1 MLPTVRL
8 FVIALSLLGPLTA
21 AATAQGTSGTLPGPI
36 TTGDLHKYA
45 AWLELSVPQRQA
57 AESFHDNYK
66 ERFDTLRAND
76 IQQFLGDMAKLQGAN
91 PGGLPERDAV
101 IEFLDDRTQLLRRIS
116 VLDRR
121 LFADL
126 EVVLTD
132 EQGELLPRLDLWR
145 RRDKVHSANMG
156 FQNVSGPMTD
166 LVEIISQ
173 LDLDSPPPDDAD
185 KLLANWE
192 FSITKRLEDYQ
203 QNANDV
209 MLTLID
215 RLAEIGFDQQKAAS
229 DPEIMQSVMT
239 IMEEVSAG
247 NKALA
252 SEITKRTLRS
262 ARRIAAAMEGDDGR
276 VFLRAFYKRTY
287 PASGFAMATMDRP
300 IEILLARKVL
310 TDEDR
315 EAILS
320 AHATLKAEL
329 DLLMNKAV
337 DAIQDRNEHSSILG
351 AFQSGPTGQ
360 EDPLLPL
367 QKRAGVARSAATA
380 ALNSVLDADLI
391 AASIDEAQA
400 EADVERGGVV
410 FEQGDIKIMRQT
422 MAPTTFSTMS
432 SDDAQS
438 MKRLLSIT
446 PEQHDIFDVA
456 FDLYREQSL
465 DSLKD
470 VEPGDQAS
478 VIDELDSR
486 LLDNLTAI
494 LSKEQRSGVG
504 RITLM
509 RDRQRATVGLDF
521 GYLEGS
527 NEANVDLPL
536 LLYRASFSEDHQK
549 AVLLA
554 IAPFEDELT
563 GIFQERKGV
572 TETLQKGA
580 TEFNRS
586 FDLSEVPEEEQL
598 ATVATAQANWQETAK
613 QYRDQ
618 LTAMRSRI
626 AALNDAMLA
635 SVQAATPPE
644 TFTAIE
650 SLYMESAF
658 PHLYDDPESMVDRLH
673 RARKLDDLTIDQSQS
688 LAELATSYPRQ
699 WETATL
705 AMIGQERGRHRIS
718 SLEISGDP
726 EYWHEYQTRQQE
738 ISRYFF
744 ERDELNLRA
753 KTRLEELLSADQLA
767 AIGAAP
773 NRQ

>member
-1 MLPTVRL
+1 
-8 FVIALSLLGPLTA
+8 
-21 AATAQGTSGTLPGPI
+21 
-36 TTGDLHKYA
+36 
-45 AWLELSVPQRQA
+45 
-57 AESFHDNYK
+57 
-66 ERFDTLRAND
+66 
-76 IQQFLGDMAKLQGAN
+76 
-91 PGGLPERDAV
+91 
-101 IEFLDDRTQLLRRIS
+101 
-116 VLDRR
+116 
-121 LFADL
+121 
-126 EVVLTD
+126 
-132 EQGELLPRLDLWR
+132 
-145 RRDKVHSANMG
+145 
-156 FQNVSGPMTD
+156 
-166 LVEIISQ
+166 
-173 LDLDSPPPDDAD
+173 
-185 KLLANWE
+185 
-192 FSITKRLEDYQ
+192 
-203 QNANDV
+203 
-209 MLTLID
+209 
-215 RLAEIGFDQQKAAS
+215 
-229 DPEIMQSVMT
+229 
-239 IMEEVSAG
+239 
-247 NKALA
+247 
-252 SEITKRTLRS
+252 
-262 ARRIAAAMEGDDGR
+262 MEGDDGR

-300 IEILLARKVL
+300 IAILLARKGL
-310 TDEDR
+310 TDGDR

-320 AHATLKAEL
+320 AHDTLKVEL
-329 DLLMNKAV
+329 DLLVNKAV

-351 AFQSGPTGQ
+351 AFQSGPAGQ

-391 AASIDEAQA
+391 AASIDEAKA
-400 EADVERGGVV
+400 EADAERGGVV

-446 PEQHDIFDVA
+446 PEQHDIFDA
-456 FDLYREQSL
+456 TFNLYREQSL

-478 VIDELDSR
+478 VIDELDAR

-536 LLYRASFSEDHQK
+536 LLYRASFSGDHHR

-572 TETLQKGA
+572 TETLQRGA
-580 TEFNRS
+580 AQFNRS

-598 ATVATAQANWQETAK
+598 AIVATAQATWQEKAK
-613 QYRDQ
+613 QHRDQ

-626 AALNDAMLA
+626 ASLNDAMLT
-635 SVQAATPPE
+635 SIQAAAPSE
-644 TFTAIE
+644 TFAAIE
-650 SLYMESAF
+650 SLYLESAF
-658 PHLYDDPESMVDRLH
+658 PHLYSDPGSMVDRLH

-688 LAELATSYPRQ
+688 LAELATSYPSQ

-726 EYWHEYQTRQQE
+726 EYWYEYQTRQQK
-738 ISRYFF
+738 ISRYLF
-744 ERDELNLRA
+744 ERDELNLRT